1 MRHCATA
8 FATGFT
14 RVRRLF
20 ERPVQRYPALNRLF
34 CSRLSGPCLSQAHSE
49 QASSTHTLTAALF
62 APFETSPRLTR
73 TAGRPGHLHASNPAR
88 PRSFV
93 R

>member
-34 CSRLSGPCLSQAHSE
+34 CSRLSGPCLSQAHPLSKR
-49 QASSTHTLTAALF
+49 AL
-62 APFETSPRLTR
+62 LTR
-73 TAGRPGHLHASNPAR
+73 LQRLYLHLSKLHHA
-88 PRSFV
+88 
-93 R
+93 